1 MALEK
6 GKSRMIAGNRI
17 CEVRC
22 GHGVIRGGEEAG
34 LTGEDSSHGE
44 EEMA

>member
-6 GKSRMIAGNRI
+6 GKSRMREGNSI

-22 GHGVIRGGEEAG
+22 GHGVIKGGEGAG
-34 LTGEDSSHGE
+34 LTGKDSSHGE